1 MLDFSFHS
9 RFKTDDN
16 IFYQK
21 ITLNDYV
28 FLSLSRN
35 ISDSHLDLIEEAFL
49 DKWNSSTGMYLGDG
63 YIKNHVYHYL
73 ESIKLEEYP
82 KQDLV
87 DQVVDLML
95 DYMAKIGE
103 WDKGYNEN

>member
-9 RFKTDDN
+9 RFKTDDAS
-16 IFYQK
+16 FYEK

-28 FLSLSRN
+28 FWRIGRE
-35 ISDSHLDLIEEAFL
+35 ISDFHLDLIEIGFL

-63 YIKNHVYHYL
+63 DMKNHVYHYL
-73 ESIKLEEYP
+73 ESMNLEEYP
-82 KQDLV
+82 PQELV
-87 DQVVDLML
+87 DEVVDLML
-95 DYMAKIGE
+95 DFMEKIGE